1 MMYCNQ
7 CGAPLPQPT
16 GHCPA
21 CGAPTPYAAAPAQSS
36 AAPDAGQDAAHNES
50 ESACGRTS
58 GDEAPFTM
66 PGEEPGPGGP
76 HYRKIPVSHQSG
88 GKLSAVQYM
97 LTFLLFSVPVVGLV
111 AMLLYAFSEQGNP
124 RRELARGF
132 LLFRLILAAIVFALV
147 FVGIFLLWKLYPAE
161 YYTDSRT
168 YNMPNPY
175 SGDHYYSEPYD
186 DLLPWDDWEDYFGE
200 DFFENFGSADGDS
213 MPEPP
218 HHSI

>member
-16 GHCPA
+16 GQCPV
-21 CGAPTPYAAAPAQSS
+21 CGAATPYAAAPVQSS
-36 AAPDAGQDAAHNES
+36 AAPGAGQDAAQNEPL
-50 ESACGRTS
+50 SACGRAS
-58 GDEAPFTM
+58 CDEAPFTL
-66 PGEEPGPGGP
+66 PGEEPRPSGP
-76 HYRKIPVSHQSG
+76 HYRKILVSHQSG
-88 GKLSAVQYM
+88 EKLSAVQYM

-168 YNMPNPY
+168 YMPNPY
-175 SGDHYYSEPYD
+175 SGGHYYSEPYD
-186 DLLPWDDWEDYFGE
+186 DLFPWDEWEDYFGE
-200 DFFENFGSADGDS
+200 DFFENFGSADGGS
-213 MPEPP
+213 IPEPP

>member
-21 CGAPTPYAAAPAQSS
+21 CGAPTPYAAAPVQSS
-36 AAPDAGQDAAHNES
+36 AAPGAGQDTAQHES
-50 ESACGRTS
+50 ESACGRAS

-66 PGEEPGPGGP
+66 PDEEPCHSGPR
-76 HYRKIPVSHQSG
+76 YRKIPVSHQSG
-88 GKLSAVQYM
+88 EKLSAVQYM

-111 AMLLYAFSEQGNP
+111 AMLLYAFSGQDNP

-147 FVGIFLLWKLYPAE
+147 FVGIFLLWKLYPVE

-168 YNMPNPY
+168 YMPNPY

-200 DFFENFGSADGDS
+200 DFFENFGSADEGS
-213 MPEPP
+213 TPEPP

>member
-21 CGAPTPYAAAPAQSS
+21 CGAPTPYAAAPVQSS
-36 AAPDAGQDAAHNES
+36 AALGAGQDTAQNES
-50 ESACGRTS
+50 ESACGRAS

-66 PGEEPGPGGP
+66 PDEEPCHSGPR
-76 HYRKIPVSHQSG
+76 YRKIPVSHQSG
-88 GKLSAVQYM
+88 EKLSAVQYM

-111 AMLLYAFSEQGNP
+111 AMLLYAFSEQDNP

-132 LLFRLILAAIVFALV
+132 LLFRLILAAIVLALV
-147 FVGIFLLWKLYPAE
+147 FVGIFLLWKLYPVE

-168 YNMPNPY
+168 YMPNPY

-200 DFFENFGSADGDS
+200 DFFENFGSADGGS

-218 HHSI
+218 HHSM

>member
-16 GHCPA
+16 GQCPV
-21 CGAPTPYAAAPAQSS
+21 CGAATPYAAAPVQSS
-36 AAPDAGQDAAHNES
+36 AAPGAGQDAAQNEP
-50 ESACGRTS
+50 ESACGRAS
-58 GDEAPFTM
+58 CDEAPFTL
-66 PGEEPGPGGP
+66 PGEEPRPIGP

-88 GKLSAVQYM
+88 EKLSAVQYM

-168 YNMPNPY
+168 YIPNPY

-186 DLLPWDDWEDYFGE
+186 DLFPWDEWEDYFSE
-200 DFFENFGSADGDS
+200 DFFENFGSADGGS
-213 MPEPP
+213 IPEPP

>member
-36 AAPDAGQDAAHNES
+36 AAPGAGQDAAQNEP
-50 ESACGRTS
+50 ESACGHAS

-66 PGEEPGPGGP
+66 PDEEPCHSGPR
-76 HYRKIPVSHQSG
+76 YRKIPVSHQSG
-88 GKLSAVQYM
+88 EKLSAVQYM

-111 AMLLYAFSEQGNP
+111 AMLLYVFSEQDNP

-132 LLFRLILAAIVFALV
+132 LLFRLILAAIVLALV
-147 FVGIFLLWKLYPAE
+147 FVGIFLLWKLYPVE

-168 YNMPNPY
+168 YMPNPY

-200 DFFENFGSADGDS
+200 DFFENFGTVCEYHANRA
-213 MPEPP
+213 
-218 HHSI
+218 

>member
-36 AAPDAGQDAAHNES
+36 AAPGAGQDAAQNES
-50 ESACGRTS
+50 ESACGHTS

-66 PGEEPGPGGP
+66 PGEEPCLGGP

-88 GKLSAVQYM
+88 EKLSAVQYM

-147 FVGIFLLWKLYPAE
+147 FVGIFLLWKLYPVE

-168 YNMPNPY
+168 YMPNPY

-200 DFFENFGSADGDS
+200 DFFENFGSADEGS

-218 HHSI
+218 HHSM

>member
-7 CGAPLPQPT
+7 CGAP
-16 GHCPA
+16 G
-21 CGAPTPYAAAPAQSS
+21 
-36 AAPDAGQDAAHNES
+36 AGQDAAQNES

-58 GDEAPFTM
+58 GDDAPFTM
-66 PGEEPGPGGP
+66 PGEEPGPSGP
-76 HYRKIPVSHQSG
+76 RYRKIPVSHQSG
-88 GKLSAVQYM
+88 EKLSAVQYM

-147 FVGIFLLWKLYPAE
+147 FVGIFLLWKLFPVE
-161 YYTDSRT
+161 YYTDSSP
-168 YNMPNPY
+168 YMPNPY

-200 DFFENFGSADGDS
+200 DFFENFGSADEGS

-218 HHSI
+218 HHSM

>member
-36 AAPDAGQDAAHNES
+36 AAPGAGQDAAQNES
-50 ESACGRTS
+50 ESACGHTS

-66 PGEEPGPGGP
+66 PGEEPGPSGP
-76 HYRKIPVSHQSG
+76 RYRKIPVSHQSG
-88 GKLSAVQYM
+88 EKLSAVQYM

-111 AMLLYAFSEQGNP
+111 AMLLYAFSEKGNP

-147 FVGIFLLWKLYPAE
+147 FVGIFLLWKLFPVE

-168 YNMPNPY
+168 YMPNPY

-200 DFFENFGSADGDS
+200 DFFENFGSADEGS

-218 HHSI
+218 HHSM

>member
-36 AAPDAGQDAAHNES
+36 AAPGAGQDAAQNES
-50 ESACGRTS
+50 ESTCGHTS

-66 PGEEPGPGGP
+66 PGEEPRPGGP

-88 GKLSAVQYM
+88 EKLSAVQYM

-147 FVGIFLLWKLYPAE
+147 FVGIFLLWKLYPVESVMQGCNSQTYDNTAKH
-161 YYTDSRT
+161 TDLQR
-168 YNMPNPY
+168 
-175 SGDHYYSEPYD
+175 
-186 DLLPWDDWEDYFGE
+186 WD
-200 DFFENFGSADGDS
+200 SADRCNTAFQYKIRDL
-213 MPEPP
+213 PVFRNLAV
-218 HHSI
+218 

>member
-36 AAPDAGQDAAHNES
+36 AAPCAGQDAAQNEP
-50 ESACGRTS
+50 ESACGHTS
-58 GDEAPFTM
+58 GDDAPFTM
-66 PGEEPGPGGP
+66 PGEEPCPGGP

-88 GKLSAVQYM
+88 EKLSAVQYM

-111 AMLLYAFSEQGNP
+111 AMLLYAFSGQGNP

-147 FVGIFLLWKLYPAE
+147 FVGIFLLWKLYPVE

-168 YNMPNPY
+168 YMPNPY

-200 DFFENFGSADGDS
+200 DFFENFVSADEGS

-218 HHSI
+218 HHSM